1 MSVLRGMWVL
11 PRSHIV
17 LHMTESDENSE
28 STESSMKKPGVG
40 IALGMAIGLPIGA
53 GAGMLLFD
61 NVGVG
66 VALGLALGVAF
77 GAGFESSWKSEKP
90 EKGETPE

>member
-1 MSVLRGMWVL
+1 MLLRL
-11 PRSHIV
+11 RIV

-28 STESSMKKPGVG
+28 STENSMKKPGVG

-77 GAGFESSWKSEKP
+77 GAGFESSWKGEKGEKP
-90 EKGETPE
+90 E

>member
-1 MSVLRGMWVL
+1 MRVLVHLR
-11 PRSHIV
+11 IV
-17 LHMTESDENSE
+17 LHMTASDDNPESVED
-28 STESSMKKPGVG
+28 SMKKPGVG

-77 GAGFESSWKSEKP
+77 GAGFESSWKGEKP
-90 EKGETPE
+90 EKPE